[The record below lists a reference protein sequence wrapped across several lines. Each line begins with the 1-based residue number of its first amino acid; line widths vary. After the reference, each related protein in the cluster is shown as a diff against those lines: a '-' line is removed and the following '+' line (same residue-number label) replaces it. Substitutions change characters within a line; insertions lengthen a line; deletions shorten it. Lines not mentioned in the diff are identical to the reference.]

1 MAIYHLTVKNGSRAG
16 GQSAHAH
23 ARYIARDGKYGRPDR
38 AGADRDPL
46 LYSESG
52 HMPAWAAGDPQAY
65 WAAADTYERANGQL
79 YKEVE
84 FALPA
89 ALSAA
94 EQQAAASAFAQA
106 LTADEQLPYSLAIH
120 AGQGTNPHCHL
131 MISERANDGI
141 EREADEWFKRANRAA
156 PARGGALKT
165 RTLQTKDWLL
175 TTREA
180 WAAAANQAL
189 ERAGE
194 PERIDHRSYAAQGIE
209 REPDVYLNATV
220 RAMEARGIETDRGN
234 AAREVVAAARQL
246 DELAAQEAALLEE
259 RASLIAAAAIA
270 ASPVP
275 PSRWET
281 VKERVGAWLS
291 GDQAPAAVPTP
302 PAAQGGPA
310 PSLTDSD
317 QAAAENAPQER
328 VSVAQAGRASA
339 EGPPRPLTSEEG
351 RAAYNE
357 VLERQEEIKATIA
370 EIADPAERAKA
381 ERALAQVQQAA
392 AARRESEQQVQ
403 ERRRGRDRDEGW
415 ER

>member
-16 GQSAHAH
+16 GQSASAH
-23 ARYIARDGKYGRPDR
+23 ACYIAREGKYGRPDR
-38 AGADRDPL
+38 DGADRDPL
-46 LYSESG
+46 LYSESA
-52 HMPAWAAGDPQAY
+52 HMPAWAAGDPLAY
-65 WAAADTYERANGQL
+65 WEAADTYERANGQL

-89 ALSAA
+89 ELSAA

-106 LTADEQLPYSLAIH
+106 LTAAEQLPYSLAIH

-141 EREADEWFKRANRAA
+141 EREADEWFKRANRAE
-156 PARGGALKT
+156 PERGGALKT

-180 WAAAANQAL
+180 WAAEANQAL

-194 PERIDHRSYAAQGIE
+194 PERIDHRSYADQGIE
-209 REPDVYLNATV
+209 REPGVYVNAAV

-234 AAREVVAAARQL
+234 AAREVAAAARQL

-291 GDQAPAAVPTP
+291 QDPAPESEPDP
-302 PAAQGGPA
+302 PAAQRAPSAAQDGPA
-310 PSLTDSD
+310 PSPPASD
-317 QAAAENAPQER
+317 QAEAAHAPQER
-328 VSVAQAGRASA
+328 VFVA
-339 EGPPRPLTSEEG
+339 
-351 RAAYNE
+351 
-357 VLERQEEIKATIA
+357 
-370 EIADPAERAKA
+370 
-381 ERALAQVQQAA
+381 
-392 AARRESEQQVQ
+392 
-403 ERRRGRDRDEGW
+403 
-415 ER
+415 